1 MSEAAPSGS
10 ASEFAA
16 SEMPPSVGQASPG
29 GFPPYPPYAT
39 EPAPPSVADT
49 IMAGR
54 DLRVQHKQ
62 TPKRYVRPPPK
73 PARPRGPKATD
84 VKLSARASRAHA
96 RCLRRH
102 GAVLTDRLERMA
114 KPLRRN
120 IIYLWREHAEIL
132 PPDTISRLRGMLDAD
147 EPFKPDQA
155 YEYFVN
161 LRKTKKKTAITR
173 GVNQVKKDMLA
184 MCEDKRFVW
193 ARNAT
198 VAFARGI
205 QQRLSRPGAYALADG
220 MLRLSNIILDD
231 ICSHMHTRTPS
242 RRSQHPKAKFL
253 MEMSDKVAVWI
264 DEILAESEDRM
275 LMMDFDEDEDFLA
288 AGEAGN
294 IGFTDDFLNMMGDV
308 MDLEI
313 QRNSR
318 ISRLKQATDF
328 EATEFN
334 TTLAK
339 KLKEDLAA
347 VAKPNT
353 PEKIEPFMKEDKGPA
368 FRLLVKAMH
377 GKGNEQLYDK
387 GKAKRTYSEGATE
400 LEKSRGLES
409 DHDDPNLSQEIH
421 SNLLNLS
428 VIHNITF
435 RLKSAPGLSG
445 VKPDPKTAPLF
456 AAELHK
462 AVATV
467 TPKGLANDMQ
477 EVVERCANY
486 LSAFVRDRDK
496 AVQSLIKMMKENPSK
511 ELAKR
516 DNYSMNYGKGA
527 EEIEAAPVLIPF
539 TPIKDIADEAKVKLH
554 KDMEANTPPDMKLP
568 MQAVIQDASKYL
580 SQPTALRSGV
590 AGERYP
596 LNFLSAA
603 MKSLGSRPLSKYKSY
618 GQTYDDGGETLKYVG
633 PLEYD
638 PKADDLKYQIASELQ
653 RGVPTRVAPT
663 ITSNISNTMDDASKH
678 LAKVA
683 YEKGEALEHL
693 VNLMKEE
700 GEAPLG
706 KIQGYQQTYKDGARR
721 IENAPTLAN
730 DKVDKGVYE
739 SVRRK
744 LTNLTEKKPEPELAK
759 QMPEI
764 VDESS
769 KFLAAPFPENEQEKR
784 QVLADLMAR
793 KENEIL
799 GKDGLYKITYTEGGE
814 EILKAPTGDIKAKDE
829 TKKQQLLQKVRSV
842 IPDKKLQDV
851 LKEPANEGSA
861 HLSNLIPGRAAAM
874 KVLHDGMK
882 EDKDADFLTVG
893 KFSKTNGQTAD
904 MLASAE
910 HFGGQNP
917 SPILVDKAEDSMR
930 KISTEKASGIAKDY
944 LPGGL
949 DAKGLADW
957 KKSGKSSQK
966 VQATG
971 ESDEERRRREEE
983 DAVARRR
990 RAMKGDK
997 NARISGGRRGDGEF
1011 DPEREAALGVLHR
1024 QLKSRGGEVFY
1035 KQPHAELTHTQASD
1049 WLSMKPPMKVDK
1061 SVKES
1066 GDTARLHKK
1075 FERKL
1080 NVLVSKHTPDEM
1092 YDAMQDVVIEC
1103 SRILSEYF
1111 VSKSYKALVQI
1122 ALISEMQKRGNEIL
1136 VEVEGAAETFF
1147 FAAQRLKKAKS
1158 LEVKEPCSQVSYTL
1172 TKKLEDMIRC
1182 RSMARKLTSAMKD
1195 HIKDASDYLSACVTK
1210 PDQEIEAYVSLLN
1223 EMETAGESLL
1233 IKGNIPKTYKDA
1245 ACYLRQLT
1253 SYEDHIGLP
1262 NSSLQSTTEGKL
1274 KTLMSNDTT
1283 NKSVMNSVI
1292 SDSARLLVSYI
1303 MLQVIKTE
1311 ALKVLIENMDK
1322 AGSNVLLRHGT
1333 LRKTYSDGADLLRP
1347 KTADEINVLSADPV
1361 VARKIQIKLRNI
1373 MYSCTPDKYKEY
1385 MDDVIEDATMYLAV
1399 HFLQPKLIKV
1409 CKCMKNVFVQC
1420 ELWCDEILRRVAR
1433 PCCTCSRHVSA
1444 QALAELVGLTG
1455 GAQPLRIS
1463 PGSSR
1468 AFAPGIEMSITQC
1481 PSKRSALQ
1489 KAQRGPCPAP
1499 DKTDECN
1506 ITTSYL
1512 LYSTEPTGRHHFNKY
1527 VSKLESPTA
1536 DYFGTNVPPTT
1547 PAPSVA
1553 KILTQEIQT
1562 INTCEDANKME
1573 QETSTPSYYTP
1584 MSNNLESV
1592 STKSETQFWQTP
1604 TTMFAKVHPNI
1615 DLSHIP
1621 STKPVRESRRLSVSK
1636 RGYSSRAPIVTTD
1649 EMSDWHAMMV
1659 SLMWNVQ
1666 AWREWIQENIDRAI
1680 NYESQP
1686 NLTPEW
1692 LPSWGEPGPV
1702 WVVSACGAVPSGAV
1716 AAGVYDGEVIWLARS
1731 THRCNVLPAALHP
1744 SKHSCVIYADGAVH
1758 YYTKY
1763 QVMCNANVSWVAWR
1777 AETVVEEASTAGS
1790 VAARAVKV
1798 APGVLIGR
1806 VHYRGSHLVGAV
1818 HAPAN
1823 RCHVVIFGRPFAFNC
1838 YELLVEAQDD

>member
-1 MSEAAPSGS
+1 M
-10 ASEFAA
+10 
-16 SEMPPSVGQASPG
+16 
-29 GFPPYPPYAT
+29 
-39 EPAPPSVADT
+39 
-49 IMAGR
+49 
-54 DLRVQHKQ
+54 
-62 TPKRYVRPPPK
+62 
-73 PARPRGPKATD
+73 
-84 VKLSARASRAHA
+84 VKLF
-96 RCLRRH
+96 
-102 GAVLTDRLERMA
+102 
-114 KPLRRN
+114 
-120 IIYLWREHAEIL
+120 
-132 PPDTISRLRGMLDAD
+132 ML
-147 EPFKPDQA
+147 
-155 YEYFVN
+155 V
-161 LRKTKKKTAITR
+161 
-173 GVNQVKKDMLA
+173 
-184 MCEDKRFVW
+184 
-193 ARNAT
+193 
-198 VAFARGI
+198 
-205 QQRLSRPGAYALADG
+205 
-220 MLRLSNIILDD
+220 
-231 ICSHMHTRTPS
+231 
-242 RRSQHPKAKFL
+242 
-253 MEMSDKVAVWI
+253 
-264 DEILAESEDRM
+264 
-275 LMMDFDEDEDFLA
+275 
-288 AGEAGN
+288 
-294 IGFTDDFLNMMGDV
+294 
-308 MDLEI
+308 
-313 QRNSR
+313 
-318 ISRLKQATDF
+318 RLKQATDF

-347 VAKPNT
+347 IAKPNT
-353 PEKIEPFMKEDKGPA
+353 PEKIEPFMKDIVEICSNYLAQNAEFNKDKGPA

-377 GKGNEQLYDK
+377 EKGNEQLYDK
-387 GKAKRTYSEGATE
+387 GKAKRTYSKGATE
-400 LEKSRGLES
+400 LEKSHGLES

-421 SNLLNLS
+421 SNLSKLVDQQTPPELKTDMTETLDLS
-428 VIHNITF
+428 SKYLSQCAVDQIERGPAFDILIKELENNGGEDFTPDF
-435 RLKSAPGLSG
+435 DVLATKFAAAYVLKSAPGLSG

-456 AAELHK
+456 AEELHK

-477 EVVERCANY
+477 EVIERCANY

-496 AVQSLIKMMKENPSK
+496 AVQSLIKMMKENPTK

-516 DNYSMNYGKGA
+516 ENYSMNYGKGA
-527 EEIEAAPVLIPF
+527 EEIEAAPMLIPF

-554 KDMEANTPPDMKLP
+554 KDMEANTPSDMKLP
-568 MQAVIQDASKYL
+568 MKAVIQDASKYL
-580 SQPTALRSGV
+580 SQPTAIRSGV
-590 AGERYP
+590 AGDRYP

-603 MKSLGSRPLSKYKSY
+603 MKSLGSRPLSKYKAY
-618 GQTYDDGGETLKYVG
+618 GQTYNDGGEILKYVG

-638 PKADDLKYQIASELQ
+638 PKADDLKYQIASEMQ

-663 ITSNISNTMDDASKH
+663 ITPNISNTMDDASKH

-683 YEKGEALEHL
+683 YEKGEALQHL

-706 KIQGYQQTYKDGARR
+706 QIQGYKQTYNDGARR

-739 SVRRK
+739 SVRGK
-744 LTNLTEKKPEPELAK
+744 LTNLTEKKPDPVLAK
-759 QMPEI
+759 QMPG
-764 VDESS
+764 
-769 KFLAAPFPENEQEKR
+769 EQEKR

-793 KENEIL
+793 KENQIL
-799 GKDGLYKITYTEGGE
+799 GKEGLYKITYTEGGE
-814 EILKAPTGDIKAKDE
+814 EILKAPTGDIKAKNE
-829 TKKQQLLQKVRSV
+829 TTKQQLLQKVKSV
-842 IPDKKLQDV
+842 IPDRKLQDV
-851 LKEPANEGSA
+851 LKQPANEGSA

-874 KVLHDGMK
+874 QVLHDGMK
-882 EDKDADFLTVG
+882 QDKDADFLTVG

-910 HFGGQNP
+910 YFGGQNP
-917 SPILVDKAEDSMR
+917 SAILVDKAQDSMR
-930 KISTEKASGIAKDY
+930 KISTEKASGIAKEY

-957 KKSGKSSQK
+957 KKSGRKAS
-966 VQATG
+966 G
-971 ESDEERRRREEE
+971 ETDEERRRREEE
-983 DAVARRR
+983 ENA
-990 RAMKGDK
+990 K
-997 NARISGGRRGDGEF
+997 NMEEF
-1011 DPEREAALGVLHR
+1011 DPEHEAALEVLHR
-1024 QLKSRGGEVFY
+1024 QLKARGGEIFY

-1049 WLSMKPPMKVDK
+1049 WLSIKPPMKVDK
-1061 SVKES
+1061 SVREAA
-1066 GDTARLHKK
+1066 DTARLHKK

-1092 YDAMQDVVIEC
+1092 YDAMQG
-1103 SRILSEYF
+1103 
-1111 VSKSYKALVQI
+1111 YKALVQI

-1158 LEVKEPCSQVSYTL
+1158 LEEKEPCSQVSYTL

-1233 IKGNIPKTYKDA
+1233 IDGNIPKTYKDA
-1245 ACYLRQLT
+1245 ARYLRQLT
-1253 SYEDHIGLP
+1253 SYEDQIGLS

-1347 KTADEINVLSADPV
+1347 KNTDEINVPSADPV
-1361 VARKIQIKLRNI
+1361 VARKIQIKLRNL

-1399 HFLQPKLIKV
+1399 HFLQPQLIKV

-1499 DKTDECN
+1499 IKTDECN

-1512 LYSTEPTGRHHFNKY
+1512 LYATEPTGRQHFNKY
-1527 VSKLESPTA
+1527 IGKLESPTA
-1536 DYFGTNVPPTT
+1536 NSFGSNIPSATPP
-1547 PAPSVA
+1547 PAAA
-1553 KILTQEIQT
+1553 KVLIQDLQT
-1562 INTCEDANKME
+1562 INRCEDANKME
-1573 QETSTPSYYTP
+1573 EDTSTPSYYTP
-1584 MSNNLESV
+1584 LSNNLESV
-1592 STKSETQFWQTP
+1592 STKSETHFWQSP
-1604 TTMFAKVHPNI
+1604 TTMFAKVHT
-1615 DLSHIP
+1615 DVDVSDIP
-1621 STKPVRESRRLSVSK
+1621 STKPVRESRRLSMSK

-1686 NLTPEW
+1686 NLTPDW

-1763 QVMCNANVSWVAWR
+1763 QVMCNANVSWIAWR
-1777 AETVVEEASTAGS
+1777 AETVVEEGSTVGS
-1790 VAARAVKV
+1790 MGARAVRV

>member
-1 MSEAAPSGS
+1 
-10 ASEFAA
+10 
-16 SEMPPSVGQASPG
+16 
-29 GFPPYPPYAT
+29 
-39 EPAPPSVADT
+39 
-49 IMAGR
+49 
-54 DLRVQHKQ
+54 
-62 TPKRYVRPPPK
+62 
-73 PARPRGPKATD
+73 
-84 VKLSARASRAHA
+84 
-96 RCLRRH
+96 
-102 GAVLTDRLERMA
+102 
-114 KPLRRN
+114 
-120 IIYLWREHAEIL
+120 
-132 PPDTISRLRGMLDAD
+132 ML
-147 EPFKPDQA
+147 
-155 YEYFVN
+155 V
-161 LRKTKKKTAITR
+161 
-173 GVNQVKKDMLA
+173 
-184 MCEDKRFVW
+184 
-193 ARNAT
+193 
-198 VAFARGI
+198 
-205 QQRLSRPGAYALADG
+205 
-220 MLRLSNIILDD
+220 
-231 ICSHMHTRTPS
+231 
-242 RRSQHPKAKFL
+242 
-253 MEMSDKVAVWI
+253 
-264 DEILAESEDRM
+264 
-275 LMMDFDEDEDFLA
+275 
-288 AGEAGN
+288 
-294 IGFTDDFLNMMGDV
+294 
-308 MDLEI
+308 
-313 QRNSR
+313 
-318 ISRLKQATDF
+318 RLKQATDF

-353 PEKIEPFMKEDKGPA
+353 PEKIEPFMKDIVDICSNYLAQNAEFNKDKGPA

-400 LEKSRGLES
+400 
-409 DHDDPNLSQEIH
+409 
-421 SNLLNLS
+421 
-428 VIHNITF
+428 
-435 RLKSAPGLSG
+435 LKSAPGLSG

-944 LPGGL
+944 LPETTDISVKYIAGVATEECGL

-990 RAMKGDK
+990 RAMKG
-997 NARISGGRRGDGEF
+997 ISGGRRGDGEF